1 MNTADATR
9 EFWALFSQRSDALA
23 KIESAED
30 PVYDEV
36 LAKLQAINEGLF
48 FEFSNRGGR
57 SELVITAEGEKAL
70 FGLVDEIVAAGPE
83 VSGWSYVALKP
94 RVGLA
99 RSVTWEGHVIDVGE
113 VVFEPLEDEK
123 SGDFGIRL
131 LVPDLADDQHESA
144 HNGLLR
150 VLDHALGERRF
161 AEEIK
166 FTDIDALDGDAD
178 DYIPL
183 AALDRFVDW
192 RKDKLKAKPEK
203 PAKKAAKKVAKTVAK
218 KVAKKVAQKKVH
230 KIAKK
235 KAAKKPKKKSP
246 KMVTSKR
253 RAPRAKKTARKR
265 KR

>member
-1 MNTADATR
+1 MSTADATR
-9 EFWALFSQRSDALA
+9 EFWAHFSQRSDALA
-23 KIESAED
+23 RIESAED

-36 LAKLQAINEGLF
+36 LEKLQAIHEGLF
-48 FEFSNRGGR
+48 FEFSNRGSK
-57 SELVITAEGEKAL
+57 SELVITAEGEKDL
-70 FGLVDEIVAAGPE
+70 FSLVDEIVAAAPE

-94 RVGLA
+94 KVGLA
-99 RSVTWEGHVIDVGE
+99 RSITWEGHVIEVSE
-113 VVFEPLEDEK
+113 VVFEPLEDKK

-131 LVPDLADDQHESA
+131 LVPDLADDKHESA

-166 FTDIDALDGDAD
+166 FTEVDALDGDAG

-183 AALDRFVDW
+183 SALDRFIDW
-192 RKDKLKAKPEK
+192 RNEKKKAKPRK
-203 PAKKAAKKVAKTVAK
+203 PARTTSGKKARKT
-218 KVAKKVAQKKVH
+218 
-230 KIAKK
+230 AKK
-235 KAAKKPKKKSP
+235 KPGKKPRKKST
-246 KMVTSKR
+246 KKTTSKR